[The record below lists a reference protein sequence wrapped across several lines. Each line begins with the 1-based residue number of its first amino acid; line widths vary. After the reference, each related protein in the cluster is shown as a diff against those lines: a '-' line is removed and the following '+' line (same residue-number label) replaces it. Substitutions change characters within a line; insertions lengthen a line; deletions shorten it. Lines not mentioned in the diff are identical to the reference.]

1 MYHKGGIIDGGR
13 AMGNATSVGKFLK
26 KLRVERDE
34 VMNDMAKKIGVSVS
48 FLSSVETGKKKM
60 PSSWV
65 PIISKEYNLDRN
77 QIEEFESAIARTEE
91 EIELSISNLDILS
104 REFAISFARKLPDL
118 NRKQI
123 NKMRKIM
130 EEDD

>member
-1 MYHKGGIIDGGR
+1 
-13 AMGNATSVGKFLK
+13 MGNATSVGKFLK